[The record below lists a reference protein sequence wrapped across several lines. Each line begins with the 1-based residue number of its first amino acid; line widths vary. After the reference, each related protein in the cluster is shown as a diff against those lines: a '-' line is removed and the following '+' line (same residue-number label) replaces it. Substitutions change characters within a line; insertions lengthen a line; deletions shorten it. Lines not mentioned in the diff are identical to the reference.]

1 MSLYVVSVCY
11 FSVAVSTVT
20 YGVCFLR
27 DKGVACRA
35 HAGKKNSLVFLLW
48 HCRLQSATLLGGGW
62 TVSSCVCVN
71 RILFIHTAFSCR
83 GPLWHSYPSPQTW
96 SGKMPSHVQHWKLL
110 PVVDCS
116 RYWFSGEEAHA
127 SVLEFHSIISDRSR
141 IVLISIF
148 AESLKKDLI
157 RLTACGVLQSGNFN
171 SVQVGASTLF
181 GHVCVWVDLLERV
194 WLQLHLRRCFIF
206 SEIGFHFLKVCA
218 EW

>member
-1 MSLYVVSVCY
+1 MAIYHLKAARLLSVRICLQFTPMSLYVISVCY

-20 YGVCFLR
+20 YGVCFLK
-27 DKGVACRA
+27 DKGVVCRA

-71 RILFIHTAFSCR
+71 HILFIHTAFSCR

-127 SVLEFHSIISDRSR
+127 SVLEFH
-141 IVLISIF
+141 
-148 AESLKKDLI
+148 
-157 RLTACGVLQSGNFN
+157 
-171 SVQVGASTLF
+171 
-181 GHVCVWVDLLERV
+181 
-194 WLQLHLRRCFIF
+194 
-206 SEIGFHFLKVCA
+206 
-218 EW
+218 